1 MDDII
6 RLEQVLSDD
15 DVSWFKNTMDSI
27 TDPQARAGDNK
38 LYIPR
43 GDLGEQVKKLILEK
57 IHPWYP
63 NKEIH
68 TVNFYDI
75 TKPYGMHSDTVK
87 YTMQGI
93 VPLEFIDGDAYTL
106 IYDQTSDT
114 NIELVSADKPL
125 DYKPFF
131 NKGVRDRSTIEGWSP
146 GYKIS
151 DEDGIKYWQK
161 QWKWYKEHYMGFSI
175 KYSYKWKIND
185 IFMFHTKYLHSAT
198 CSQLRKKGIMFC
210 LN

>member
-1 MDDII
+1 MNDII

-43 GDLGEQVKKLILEK
+43 GDLGEQVKNLILEK
-57 IHPWYP
+57 INPWFP

-75 TKPYGMHSDTVK
+75 TKAYGMHSDTVK

-114 NIELVSADKPL
+114 
-125 DYKPFF
+125 
-131 NKGVRDRSTIEGWSP
+131 
-146 GYKIS
+146 
-151 DEDGIKYWQK
+151 
-161 QWKWYKEHYMGFSI
+161 
-175 KYSYKWKIND
+175 
-185 IFMFHTKYLHSAT
+185 
-198 CSQLRKKGIMFC
+198 
-210 LN
+210 